1 MKDLAVTRPL
11 ACVALEGRDLALAKK
26 PLYSWAL
33 QVLWLKN
40 SVLKGFLCLH
50 CVEKVSVFPIRE
62 TFRVCVLPSALLKKE
77 IWVKTEC
84 VVPFVDVLAA
94 GVLELQ
100 LALASPGTFVKAQIA
115 GITPRVFDP

>member
-1 MKDLAVTRPL
+1 M
-11 ACVALEGRDLALAKK
+11 
-26 PLYSWAL
+26 
-33 QVLWLKN
+33 
-40 SVLKGFLCLH
+40 
-50 CVEKVSVFPIRE
+50 FPIRE

-84 VVPFVDVLAA
+84 VVLFVDVLAA

-115 GITPRVFDP
+115 GTIPRVFDP